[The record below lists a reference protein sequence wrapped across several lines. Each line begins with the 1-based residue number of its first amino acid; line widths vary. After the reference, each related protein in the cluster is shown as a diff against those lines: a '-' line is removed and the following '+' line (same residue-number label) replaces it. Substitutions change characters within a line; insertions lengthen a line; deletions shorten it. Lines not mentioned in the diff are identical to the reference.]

1 MDDEKERGRHCTVR
15 RKVKIP
21 LQWASSKPEV
31 IAGSW
36 ELSAAVSVDT
46 ENCLSSTQPKGSI
59 YMYRLQIPKASSVF
73 SWQKK
78 RLKNTAKEENQ
89 LCFFQACPLNTERAQ
104 KRKNQVRYL
113 DMHCFVCI
121 AHISEKHAIGHT
133 PAVNSTLQ
141 LRVWMEMKAVL
152 VKALL
157 WAMCLTDTYV
167 LIWTRHVWCSYYM
180 FHSNSTLRTDFT
192 WKMGYFT

>member
-1 MDDEKERGRHCTVR
+1 MAPPPPPSSAWAGMDDEKERGRRCTVR

-46 ENCLSSTQPKGSI
+46 QNCLSPAQPKGSI
-59 YMYRLQIPKASSVF
+59 YMYRLQIQKASSVF
-73 SWQKK
+73 SRQKNW
-78 RLKNTAKEENQ
+78 LKNTAKEENE

-121 AHISEKHAIGHT
+121 AHISEKHAIVSGRATH
-133 PAVNSTLQ
+133 LQ
-141 LRVWMEMKAVL
+141 SV
-152 VKALL
+152 AL
-157 WAMCLTDTYV
+157 
-167 LIWTRHVWCSYYM
+167 CSSGYEWGWRLCSWKHYSELQVYQIHM
-180 FHSNSTLRTDFT
+180 F
-192 WKMGYFT
+192 